1 MDAAKRGVGEVS
13 AGVEDALRVAAELR
27 EHAAAARVTL
37 ERVASSM
44 AWLVG
49 SSSTRGVLSS
59 REVASWIVTAWVM
72 MAVAAPPGG
81 GGARGANKAVASA
94 AAAAVV
100 VAFAVE
106 IAVVPRIL
114 AAAAPFQHHL
124 VPPPPS
130 PGDRDHEAESSD
142 WVCPPRFVC
151 VSAESLL
158 RGLEGGEVGG
168 GGDGGEETEEEKQR
182 GGSDVVRSTALRLL
196 ASFIGDDVVL
206 EVSPSDWIWR
216 GAVAALA
223 CWTAR
228 WGAQPLLAIT

>member
-1 MDAAKRGVGEVS
+1 M
-13 AGVEDALRVAAELR
+13 EDALRVAAELR

-37 ERVASSM
+37 ERVALSV

-49 SSSTRGVLSS
+49 SSSTRGVLSA
-59 REVASWIVTAWVM
+59 REVASRIVTAWFFM
-72 MAVAAPPGG
+72 MAVAAIPGG
-81 GGARGANKAVASA
+81 GAAQGPNNAVASA

-106 IAVVPRIL
+106 FAVVPRIL

-130 PGDRDHEAESSD
+130 PRDHDHEAESSH

-151 VSAESLL
+151 VSATSLL
-158 RGLEGGEVGG
+158 RGWEGGEVGG
-168 GGDGGEETEEEKQR
+168 SGDEGKDTGEEEQQR
-182 GGSDVVRSTALRLL
+182 RRRRRGAGGNDAVRSTVLRLL

-228 WGAQPLLAIT
+228 WGVRGSALCHYLT